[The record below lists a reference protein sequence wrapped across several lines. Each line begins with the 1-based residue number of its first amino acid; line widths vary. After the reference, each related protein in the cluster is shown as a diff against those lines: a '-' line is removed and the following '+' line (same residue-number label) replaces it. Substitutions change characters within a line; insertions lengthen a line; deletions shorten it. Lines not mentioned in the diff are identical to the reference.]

1 MTDLDSFPCTVKGPL
16 ATTNSRLVTFA
27 RVIVRDGRLF
37 VAEGTKRGGE
47 VRSVTEYPAPEGE
60 PVPNP
65 RQSQGYIWGEWSWK
79 SCGCSSQWSKH
90 PATALIAQAEPL
102 VSDATEPDLTPD
114 VAVALDPD
122 ASGSLTDAPVEMA
135 G

>member
-47 VRSVTEYPAPEGE
+47 IRSVTEYPTPEGE
-60 PVPNP
+60 PIPNP

-90 PATALIAQAEPL
+90 PATGLIAMAEPL
-102 VSDATEPDLTPD
+102 VSAGAEPTPPPDADD
-114 VAVALDPD
+114 ALDAD
-122 ASGSLTDAPVEMA
+122 ASGSLIPDDEMVS
-135 G
+135 